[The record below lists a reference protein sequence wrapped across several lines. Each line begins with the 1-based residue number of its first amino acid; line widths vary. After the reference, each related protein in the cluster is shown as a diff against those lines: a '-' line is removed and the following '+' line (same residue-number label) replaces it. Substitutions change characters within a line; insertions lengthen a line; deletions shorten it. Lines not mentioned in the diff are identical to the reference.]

1 MNRTATTLRSDRGA
15 VLIQVAFAMVG
26 LLAFCVFVIDY
37 GVMWTGRSQVQ
48 TSADAGALAGA
59 ISLAWD
65 NATDF
70 AGAKTKAQ
78 AVARVNTVWGQAP
91 DVQLTDVTFPAC
103 PPGAPGLP
111 DTCVKVDAFRN
122 QTRGNPL
129 PMYFGNLVG
138 VTAQGVRSTATAQI
152 VTGNSTDCLKP
163 WAILD
168 RWNEFGPEGPTPTPL
183 STYDKYSDGKG
194 QDPAPEA
201 DEYIPPSATSTGTG
215 FTLPADQGRRFA
227 VKTAGTDISSGW
239 FREIMLPR
247 ADGHWTG
254 GNVYEENIETCGG
267 LPYAIATPGVACPAS
282 IGQAD
287 APYWATQGC
296 FGVKAGGTTGP
307 TKAGIDALTSRDPGA
322 SYVPGTGP
330 GTGIVGSTF
339 DPPTKSPRVV
349 PIGVLDIDDYLSR
362 NPTGS
367 NGTVRLVNIYGFFI
381 EGMGDVNADGSMTLN
396 SSGKAVI
403 GRLIRMPS
411 LGTGA
416 STLPASASFLVQ
428 IILVR

>member
-1 MNRTATTLRSDRGA
+1 MKTMDTARRAECGA
-15 VLIQVAFAMVG
+15 VLIQVVVAMVA
-26 LLAFCVFVIDY
+26 LLAFGAFVIDY
-37 GVMWTGRSQVQ
+37 GIMWTGRGQIQ

-65 NATDF
+65 SATDF
-70 AGAKTKAQ
+70 AGAKTKAR
-78 AVARVNTVWGQAP
+78 AVARANTVWGQAP

-129 PMYFGNLVG
+129 PTYFGNLVG

-168 RWNEFGPEGPTPTPL
+168 RWIEFGPEGPGMLPT
-183 STYDKYSDGKG
+183 STYDKYSDGRG
-194 QDPAPEA
+194 QNPPPEA
-201 DEYIPPSATSTGTG
+201 DVYTPPSATSTGTG

-227 VKTAGTDISSGW
+227 VKTDATDVSSGW
-239 FREIMLPR
+239 FREILLPR

-267 LPYAIATPGVACPAS
+267 LTYAIAEPGIACPAS

-287 APYWATQGC
+287 AAFWAAQGC

-307 TKAGIDALTSRDPGA
+307 TRAGVEALTSRDSGA
-322 SYVPGTGP
+322 TYVD

-349 PIGVLDIDDYLSR
+349 PLGVLDIDDYLSR

-381 EGMGDVNADGSMTLN
+381 EGMGDVNPATGAMTLN
-396 SSGKAVI
+396 PAGKAVI

-416 STLPASASFLVQ
+416 STLPANASFLVQ